1 MSAGSTTQRSGGS
14 NEQDP
19 AAVATHAMT
28 RERIARYYAAALATH
43 GPTPRGVDWNSAE
56 SQELRF
62 TQLLAVVADGGASVL
77 DFGCGYGA
85 LAARLRRDGHRGAY
99 TGYDAAPEMIAAAE
113 ADQVS
118 QGLEACRFTSE
129 LEGIGSSD
137 YALASGLFNV
147 RLDASLP
154 LWEAYVRDTIDA
166 IARLGTRGFAF
177 NMLTRYADAHRM
189 RADLYYADPGTWL
202 TWCLDRFG
210 RHVVLRH
217 DYPLYEFTILVRSSP
232 VTRG

>member
-1 MSAGSTTQRSGGS
+1 MSGGS
-14 NEQDP
+14 AGQDP
-19 AAVATHAMT
+19 RYMAT
-28 RERIARYYAAALATH
+28 RERIARYYAKALASH

-62 TQLLAVVADGGASVL
+62 TQLLAVVDDDEASVL

-113 ADQVS
+113 AGCVR
-118 QGLEACRFTSE
+118 QGLEACRFTSG
-129 LEGIGSSD
+129 LEGLGPSD
-137 YALASGLFNV
+137 YAIASGLFNV
-147 RLDASLP
+147 RLDASVSD
-154 LWEAYVRDTIDA
+154 WEAYVRETIDA
-166 IARLGTRGFAF
+166 IGRLGTRGFAF

-210 RHVVLRH
+210 RHAAVRH

>member
-1 MSAGSTTQRSGGS
+1 MSPPYM
-14 NEQDP
+14 D
-19 AAVATHAMT
+19 T

-43 GPTPRGVDWNSAE
+43 GATPRGVDWNSAE

-62 TQLLAVVADGGASVL
+62 TQLLAVVDDDEASVL

-113 ADQVS
+113 GNRVA
-118 QGLEACRFTSE
+118 QGLESVRFTSDLQG
-129 LEGIGSSD
+129 LEPSA

-147 RLDASLP
+147 RLDASVP
-154 LWEAYVRDTIDA
+154 DWEAYVRETIDA

-202 TWCLDRFG
+202 TWSLDRFG
-210 RHVVLRH
+210 RHAAVRH
-217 DYPLYEFTILVRSSP
+217 DYPLYEFTILVRTP
-232 VTRG
+232 AVTHG